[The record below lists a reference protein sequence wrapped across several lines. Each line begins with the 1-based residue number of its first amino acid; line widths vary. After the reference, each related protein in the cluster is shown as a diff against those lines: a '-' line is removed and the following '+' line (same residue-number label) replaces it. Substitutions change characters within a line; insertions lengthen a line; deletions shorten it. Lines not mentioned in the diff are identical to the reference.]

1 MRVQSAFLL
10 AAALVA
16 PALLS
21 GCLSVQA
28 AKDYWNDEGIVVV
41 KVGTLPRTAVGQT
54 VHEFEEFKIGIRG
67 VVVEAVN
74 EITPLAGALYA
85 NDPFGVDLVLR
96 EEEGEMLKVLEKRV
110 RTKTVDEVKVQV
122 ILHKAVKDGK
132 ILPTCDAEAA
142 TRVEHPCVALP
153 KGGQFILDRVD
164 DPVEM
169 KRAKTLTLHFPIAV
183 IYDPKT
189 DEYFLQS
196 RSAREEAP
204 VTIE

>member
-10 AAALVA
+10 AAALLA
-16 PALLS
+16 PALLG

-54 VHEFEEFKIGIRG
+54 VHEFDEFKVGIRG
-67 VVVEAVN
+67 VVVEAMN
-74 EITPLAGALYA
+74 EITPLAGALYQP
-85 NDPFGVDLVLR
+85 DPYGVDLVLR
-96 EEEGEMLKVLEKRV
+96 EKEGEMKKVLEKRV
-110 RTKTVDEVKVQV
+110 RTKTIDEVKVQLT
-122 ILHKAVKDGK
+122 LHKAVKDGK
-132 ILPTCDAEAA
+132 ILPACAEDPAE
-142 TRVEHPCVALP
+142 REHPCVALP

-183 IYDPKT
+183 IYDPKS